1 MPKPKLN
8 QIVAIEKG
16 VKSRVH
22 AELTAD
28 HHVLQ
33 KDELFRGHAKTYR
46 PRDED
51 PTQPTGET
59 LPDDNKKVIHR
70 AEDIVRETVRK
81 MSELFDVTAT
91 KDWGNC
97 VAKADVV
104 VGGQV
109 ILAQVPVT
117 YLLFLEKQLTD
128 LHTFVKKLPTLD
140 PSENWEYSKDQDLY
154 ATRPVQTVRTKKITR
169 PLVLYEATKEHP
181 AQVKEVTED
190 VLAGTWST
198 IKYAGALSAQRVNE
212 LLRRIDELQKAI
224 KFARETANGLEV
236 DEIKVGEK
244 VLSFVFS

>member
-1 MPKPKLN
+1 MGKPKLN

-16 VKSRVH
+16 VKSRVY

-28 HHVLQ
+28 HQVLQ

-46 PRDED
+46 PKDED

-70 AEDIVRETVRK
+70 AEEIVRATAKK
-81 MSELFDVTAT
+81 MTELFDVTAT

-109 ILAQVPVT
+109 LLAAVPVT

-128 LHTFVKKLPTLD
+128 IHTFVKKLPILD
-140 PSENWEYSKDQDLY
+140 PSETWEYSRDQDLY
-154 ATRPVQTVRTKKITR
+154 ATRAVQTVRTKKITR

-190 VLAGTWST
+190 VLAGTWNT
-198 IKYAGALSAQRVNE
+198 IKYAGAVSAQRVNE
-212 LLRRIDELQKAI
+212 ILKRVEELQKAV
-224 KFARETANGLEV
+224 KFARETANGFEV

-244 VLSFVFS
+244 LFGYLLA

>member
-1 MPKPKLN
+1 MAKPKLN

-16 VKSRVH
+16 VKARVY
-22 AELTAD
+22 ADLTAD

-46 PRDED
+46 PKDDD

-70 AEDIVRETVRK
+70 AQDILRETAKK
-81 MSELFDVTAT
+81 MTELFDVTAT

-97 VAKADVV
+97 TARADVV
-104 VGGQV
+104 VGGNV
-109 ILAQVPVT
+109 LLAQVPVT
-117 YLLFLEKQLTD
+117 YLLFLEKQLAD
-128 LHTFVKKLPTLD
+128 VHTFVKKLPTLD
-140 PSENWEYSKDQDLY
+140 PGETWEFSGDQDLY
-154 ATRPVQTVRTKKITR
+154 ATRPVQTVRTKKIAR

-198 IKYAGALSAQRVNE
+198 IKYSGALPALRVNDALKRVE
-212 LLRRIDELQKAI
+212 ELQKAV
-224 KFARETANGLEV
+224 KFARETANDHEV
-236 DEIKVGEK
+236 DEVKVGEK
-244 VLSFVFS
+244 VFSFLFP